1 MANEKSFSK
10 MLSNS
15 FNSAKAE
22 RARIDARTVGF
33 AADGDDTVTVWMG
46 MSPAPGKKEGWYVFT
61 VEEEPN
67 KFLQQLNKNERV
79 VEVVK
84 VLGKGDEG
92 PLSFE
97 KAVEYLAVWE
107 FARMAK
113 GDVPQQGQDREAL
126 GKHYFKDMLMKR
138 GYLVDTT
145 GNLAKVADIYPAQSG
160 KFLKS
165 DLDAL
170 EQYMDGL
177 RGENILNE
185 LIRSHDPIFISETS
199 IEEDLE
205 NFGEIA
211 LFDKMAFF
219 AKVLVE
225 YAQIKLDHVRAF
237 YADPTQKEKQ
247 SLTERIAAN
256 PFFDQKMIDKL
267 NEVREELALSIFR
280 YFYVDKD
287 DWEKVLDFHS
297 KELRRELLKNPD
309 ALEAH
314 NYLGRQISFPL
325 DGDDVDTILFTAARA
340 LVYFREMLEDSPQK
354 DAMER
359 KGIYKQGDIDDL
371 LNYLDLLEI
380 KYQYK
385 DLAETAVAL
394 PGTQKYQE
402 LKEKKDAF
410 KARIDGF
417 KDNLRDSQQLSPAM
431 EKQIDGF
438 VRAST
443 PIYLLDRIA
452 GLPEKM
458 EKAQKYIAE
467 RLLPP
472 PPAPKGEAKPGGKMP
487 SL

>member
-1 MANEKSFSK
+1 MANESSFSK
-10 MLSNS
+10 LLSKS
-15 FNSAKAE
+15 FNDANAQ
-22 RARIDARTVGF
+22 RARIDARTAGF
-33 AADGDDTVTVWMG
+33 AADDDDQKSIWMG
-46 MSPAPGKKEGWYVFT
+46 MSPAPGKGDGWYVFT

-67 KFLQQLNKNERV
+67 KYLQQVNREERIV
-79 VEVVK
+79 QITK
-84 VLGKGDEG
+84 VIGKGDEG

-107 FARMAK
+107 FARMSK
-113 GDVPQQGQDREAL
+113 GAVPLEKQNRAAL
-126 GKHYFKDMLMKR
+126 GKHYFKDLLMKR

-145 GNLAKVADIYPAQSG
+145 GTLAKIADIYPAQNG

-170 EQYMDGL
+170 EQYQDGL
-177 RGENILNE
+177 RGDRILNE
-185 LIRSHDPIFISETS
+185 LINSHDPIFISETS
-199 IEEDLE
+199 IEQDLE
-205 NFGEIA
+205 SFGEIS

-219 AKVLVE
+219 TKVLVE
-225 YAQIKLDHVRAF
+225 YAQVKLDHVQDF
-237 YADPTQKEKQ
+237 YADPTRKETQ
-247 SLTERIAAN
+247 TLAERLAAH
-256 PFFDQKMIDKL
+256 PFFGQQTVDKL
-267 NEVREELALSIFR
+267 NETREALALSIFR
-280 YFYVDKD
+280 YFYVDED
-287 DWEKVLDFHS
+287 DWEKVLDFNS
-297 KELRRELLKNPD
+297 RELRKELLKNPD

-314 NYLGRQISFPL
+314 GYLGRKIGYPL
-325 DGDDVDTILFTAARA
+325 GEEDVNAVLFTSARA
-340 LVYFREMLEDSPQK
+340 LVYFREMLKDSPQK

-359 KGIYKQGDIDDL
+359 KGVYKQGDIDDL

-394 PGTQKYQE
+394 PGTQKYRE
-402 LKEKKDAF
+402 MKEKTDAF
-410 KARIDGF
+410 KQRVANF
-417 KDNLRDSQQLSPAM
+417 KANLRESQELSPAM

-443 PIYLLDRIA
+443 PVYLLDRIA

-472 PPAPKGEAKPGGKMP
+472 PSALKDGAKPGKMP